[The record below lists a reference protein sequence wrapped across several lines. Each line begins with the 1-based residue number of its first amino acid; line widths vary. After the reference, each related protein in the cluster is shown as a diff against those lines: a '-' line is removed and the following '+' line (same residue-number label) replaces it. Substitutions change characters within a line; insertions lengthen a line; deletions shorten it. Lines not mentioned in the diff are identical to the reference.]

1 MGGITH
7 HHHPISELMYGYFI
21 SRRPNRM
28 FQYLGQWYEQKRF
41 PAFFQ
46 LNTRCVRAEYG
57 ATEG

>member
-1 MGGITH
+1 MILLGVFFMVFIFNPLTR
-7 HHHPISELMYGYFI
+7 PI
-21 SRRPNRM
+21 